1 MKDFLPV
8 LNSTGIASIL
18 GLFLWWKSTLQKEL
32 VDPAIQPLK
41 VKIQYLEEQ
50 AAKQENL
57 QLRLQETLE
66 NKMDKLQETISM
78 LNEKV
83 AELSGELRA
92 KGAIK

>member
-8 LNSTGIASIL
+8 LNTTGIASIL
-18 GLFLWWKSTLQKEL
+18 GFFLWWKSTLQKEL
-32 VDPAIQPLK
+32 VDPAIQSLK
-41 VKIQYLEEQ
+41 VKIEYLEKLT
-50 AAKQENL
+50 AKQESL

-66 NKMDKLQETISM
+66 NKMDKLQETTSM

>member
-8 LNSTGIASIL
+8 LNTTGIASIL

-41 VKIQYLEEQ
+41 VKIKYLEDQVAEQ
-50 AAKQENL
+50 KSL
-57 QLRLQETLE
+57 QFRLQETIE
-66 NKMDKLQETISM
+66 NKLNKLQETTNI
-78 LNEKV
+78 LNERV